1 VGRDR
6 RDDGRP
12 GLVLQAE
19 ALDLIRVYRIPFST
33 NVERVA
39 LAAGHKAIDIEWIDV
54 DPNDRSPV
62 EAVSGQRLV
71 PVLVDGDEIVSD
83 SPAIIDWLEE
93 RVPDPPLF
101 PHEPARRAEVRV
113 FVDWFNNVWKRPPNL
128 IAAEEEKPQPD
139 TARIAELA
147 ARMRGS
153 IPLFEDL
160 LHERDYLFGDFG
172 AADVIAFPF
181 LKYAV
186 FGVPADDD
194 ERFHHILVEHQ
205 PLDAGSPLRAWAAR
219 VDAHPRS

>member
-12 GLVLQAE
+12 GLVLQTE

-39 LAAGHKAIDIEWIDV
+39 LATGHKAIAIEWVDV

-71 PVLVDGDEIVSD
+71 PVLVDGAEIISD
-83 SPAIIDWLEE
+83 SPAIIDWLEQ

-101 PHEPARRAEVRV
+101 PHEPARRAEVRI

-139 TARIAELA
+139 AARIAELA

-153 IPLFEDL
+153 VPQFEDL
-160 LHERDYLFGDFG
+160 LQGRDYLFGDFG

-186 FGVPADDD
+186 FGAPADDD

-205 PLDAGSPLRAWAAR
+205 PLNAGSPLRAWAAR